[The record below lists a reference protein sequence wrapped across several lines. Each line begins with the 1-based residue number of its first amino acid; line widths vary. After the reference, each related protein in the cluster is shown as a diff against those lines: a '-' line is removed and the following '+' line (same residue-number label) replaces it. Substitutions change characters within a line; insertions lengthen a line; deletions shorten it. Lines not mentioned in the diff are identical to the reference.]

1 MTYRVTKKADG
12 QRRKLAAIRAGRD
25 ATRMASPAPDY
36 PVDLPNLR
44 RRIIIEDFD
53 FGHHVHVMELH
64 KTDRIDCYRV
74 TADGKPWKG
83 RIGWSQTL
91 AWLRKSMPR
100 VGSIK

>member
-74 TADGKPWKG
+74 TVDGKPWKD
-83 RIGWSQTL
+83 RAGWSQIL
-91 AWLRKSMPR
+91 AGLRKSMPR
-100 VGSIK
+100 VRAA

>member
-1 MTYRVTKKADG
+1 MTYRVTRKAEA
-12 QRRKLAAIRAGRD
+12 QRRKLAAMRQGAD
-25 ATRMASPAPDY
+25 AARMAEPAPDY
-36 PVDLPNLR
+36 PAVLPDLR

-53 FGHHVHVMELH
+53 FGHCVHVLELH

>member
-1 MTYRVTKKADG
+1 MT
-12 QRRKLAAIRAGRD
+12 QNKLAA
-25 ATRMASPAPDY
+25 PAPDY
-36 PVDLPNLR
+36 PAVLPDLR
-44 RRIIIEDFD
+44 RRVIIEDWD
-53 FGHHVHVMELH
+53 FGHRVHVMELH